1 MKAPTMRDHAPDA
14 MGEAEYQFLL
24 KLSNSIRPLVN
35 TEEIKQCVCKMLCE
49 AMPAE
54 RASYAEISAVGDA
67 MINISYQRPG
77 IAEIHGSFELD
88 KFGKGLMD
96 RLRMGET
103 LVMRDIKHEDSL
115 SEQERHAYASVGVQS
130 YIAVPL
136 IKQSTL
142 MAMLSINASAPR
154 QWSAHD
160 VLLLQKAAE
169 RTWETVERARA
180 ERALSL
186 TEMRSQ
192 QIFDSIDQGMCIIK
206 MVYDG
211 AGNPIDYIFL
221 HTNAAFAN
229 QTGLVNVIGKGMRE
243 LAPQHEQIWF
253 DTYARI
259 DRTGVPERFEHR
271 AEALKRFY
279 EVYGFRIDEPEQHTL
294 GVLFKDISSR
304 ITTEQALIKANKA
317 KDDFLAVVSHELRNP
332 LNLILLNAELLGR
345 LPEASS
351 QPIIQRVADTLSRT
365 VKNLATVVD
374 DLLDLSRI
382 NTGKLAL
389 QRSHYHLE
397 NLVERLATSF
407 QDEASQNAV
416 PLSLELQPGIVIY
429 ADSTRIEQ
437 VIWNLLSNALKFTP
451 SGGAIH
457 ISLSARDEWAVLEV
471 TDTGQGI
478 PADVLPHVFDMFV
491 QEDSSSSRINNGLGI
506 GLALVKQIV
515 ELHQGRVEA
524 FSQGKGMGASFRIFL
539 PLSHSATQETSQA
552 KPGPERPIRLL
563 LVEDNGNSAEL
574 LAQLLT
580 LEGYAVDVAFDGQ
593 SGLKQ
598 ATNAKHGDDLI
609 LSDIDMPG
617 MDGFQLARLLRAH
630 EKTAA
635 TPLIAVTGIAL
646 QGSRDK
652 LYSAGFNDVVS
663 KPITIAAIHTAVKNL
678 LR

>member
-1 MKAPTMRDHAPDA
+1 MRDHTPYA
-14 MGEAEYQFLL
+14 MGGAEYQFLL
-24 KLSNSIRPLVN
+24 KLSNSIRPLSN

-49 AMPAE
+49 TMPAE
-54 RASYAEISAVGDA
+54 RACYAEISGVDDA
-67 MINISYQRPG
+67 MINVCYQRPG
-77 IAEIHGSFELD
+77 IAQIHGSFELD
-88 KFGKGLMD
+88 RFGKDLVE
-96 RLRMGET
+96 RLRSGET
-103 LVMRDIKHEDSL
+103 LIMRDIQQEPSL
-115 SEQERHAYASVGVQS
+115 SAEERHAYASVGVQS

-142 MAMLSINASAPR
+142 MAVLSINASAPR
-154 QWSAHD
+154 QWSERDAF
-160 VLLLQKAAE
+160 LLRKAAD

-186 TEMRSQ
+186 TEIRSQ

-206 MVYDG
+206 MVYDANG
-211 AGNPIDYIFL
+211 KPIDYIFL
-221 HTNAAFAN
+221 HTNAAFAS

-243 LAPQHEQIWF
+243 LAPQHEQFWF

-259 DRTGVPERFEHR
+259 DQTGVPERFEHK
-271 AEALKRFY
+271 ADALKRFY
-279 EVYGFRIDEPEQHTL
+279 EVYGFRIDEPEQHTVGL
-294 GVLFKDISSR
+294 LFKDISPR
-304 ITTEQALIKANKA
+304 IAAEQALIKANKA

-345 LPEASS
+345 LPEADT
-351 QPIIQRVADTLSRT
+351 QPIIQRTAETLSRT

-389 QRSHYHLE
+389 QCSQCHLE
-397 NLVERLATSF
+397 TLVQKLVTSF
-407 QDEASQNAV
+407 QDEADQNTIA
-416 PLSLELQPGIVIY
+416 LSFELQPGIVIH

-451 SGGAIH
+451 AGGAID
-457 ISLSARDEWAVLEV
+457 ISLSARDDWAVLKV
-471 TDTGQGI
+471 SDTGQGI
-478 PADVLPHVFDMFV
+478 PGEVLPYVFDMFV

-515 ELHQGRVEA
+515 ELHQGKVEA
-524 FSQGKGMGASFRIFL
+524 LSQGKGTGASFRICL

-552 KPGPERPIRLL
+552 TPGLDRPLHLL
-563 LVEDNGNSAEL
+563 LVEDNRSSAEL
-574 LAQLLT
+574 LSQLLT

-593 SGLKQ
+593 SGLDQ
-598 ATNAKHGDDLI
+598 VANAKYSYDLI

-617 MDGFQLARLLRAH
+617 MDGFQLARLLREH
-630 EKTAA
+630 EKTAT
-635 TPLIAVTGIAL
+635 TPLIAVTGIPI

-663 KPITIAAIHTAVKNL
+663 KPITIAAIHSAVKNL